1 MLLFVPSNPT
11 LNIFFRISQ
20 YVLSALGSVLA
31 TIGSPE
37 WVAITVALGQA
48 SQQWLRQ
55 NRIEERRVAYQQAAA
70 ELADARMK
78 WEAVPMEER
87 AIQRNID
94 ILVWRVES
102 AVVSVIE
109 PLPTQVKCPALESL
123 AHDNPS
129 LEVES
134 NGPQRQADLSG
145 R

>member
-55 NRIEERRVAYQQAAA
+55 NRIEERRIAYQQAAA

-94 ILVWRVES
+94 SLVWRVES

-109 PLPTQVKCPALESL
+109 PLPTQVNCPALESL
-123 AHDNPS
+123 AHVNPS
-129 LEVES
+129 ANENS
-134 NGPQRQADLSG
+134 KNTQRQANLSG
-145 R
+145 H

>member
-1 MLLFVPSNPT
+1 MLLFVPSNLT
-11 LNIFFRISQ
+11 LNIVFRISQ

-55 NRIEERRVAYQQAAA
+55 NRIEERRIAYQQAAA

-94 ILVWRVES
+94 SLVWRVES
-102 AVVSVIE
+102 AIVSVIE
-109 PLPTQVKCPALESL
+109 PLPTQVNCPALENL
-123 AHDNPS
+123 THDNPS

-134 NGPQRQADLSG
+134 NGPQRQAG